1 MHLEKILSA
10 EESLACEPYR
20 PVAAELANEVANP
33 RWAIAWRIL
42 TAFARLRWKRSLL
55 LWLRFLAYPQATL
68 GWWRWLAE
76 AVASRNYPLP
86 HDDLLQKP
94 LMKFLAHGLSGPQRL
109 GLLIGHFGI
118 AEKILSR
125 DSMVRL
131 WQGETLA
138 MGEVQ
143 GRGERY
149 RCLLMLADRAGGRH
163 EGAFALRLVRSRDG
177 ATLCTVRFTFI
188 YEDLGQSYTFVVGS
202 MQGPRNAKRLII
214 EATRD
219 LSGLRPK
226 EAVLMVLQGLAANG
240 RAKQFRAVS
249 RERHPIR
256 YRRARRQTM
265 MVSDVDGFWSERCGE
280 PDEVFGFVVPYSRIG
295 GRDRRAASKAQ
306 FYGVGELF
314 C

>member
-1 MHLEKILSA
+1 MHSEKILTA
-10 EESLACEPYR
+10 EEPLPCEPLR
-20 PVAAELANEVANP
+20 PAASGLADAAP
-33 RWAIAWRIL
+33 RRRWAVAWRIL
-42 TAFARLRWKRSLL
+42 TAFTRLSWKRSVL
-55 LWLRFLAYPQATL
+55 LWLRFLIYPQATF
-68 GWWRWLAE
+68 GWWRWMADV
-76 AVASRNYPLP
+76 VASRGYPLP

-94 LMKFLAHGLSGPQRL
+94 LMKFLAHGLSGTQRL
-109 GLLIGHFGI
+109 GLLIGHFAI
-118 AEKILSR
+118 ADKILSR
-125 DSMVRL
+125 ESMVRL

-163 EGAFALRLVRSRDG
+163 EGVFAVRLVRSRDG

-188 YEDLGQSYTFVVGS
+188 YEDVGQSYTFVVGS

-214 EATRD
+214 DATRD

-226 EAVLMVLQGLAANG
+226 EAVLMVLQGLAADG

-249 RERHPIR
+249 RERHPIS
-256 YRRARRQTM
+256 YRRARRQSM

-280 PDEVFGFVVPYSRIG
+280 PDEVFGFVVPYSRLG
-295 GRDRRAASKAQ
+295 GRDRRGASKSQ